1 MNKFILLLML
11 VVFVSASEN
20 EEVFVTKKVYT
31 DISKNAVFD
40 AAKTLFT
47 LSNEDNG
54 NKDFIIDAYRDKL
67 EVNRV
72 MFKNNIIKIY
82 IVLDKWSLE
91 LYQIDSETRA
101 ILTLI
106 RSDGINQEDTEE
118 INENVHELF
127 WDRLDYLL
135 GLKKDWKICSS
146 YFNFIP
152 FNKFC
157 NNYFINS
164 VPENKYIQK
173 DILIAKENIKINT
186 IDTVKADIFEKTD
199 LTLAK
204 SNNDIF
210 NQSENI
216 EDTNML
222 NPITTDDIFQTEAQK
237 KERVKKAQEESSEGE
252 NIGIEDLKEEEL
264 LDIDKQMNK
273 FKEDLENIINMKPQ
287 IDDTDS
293 AKIILDSETLKEN
306 SEFDLKSKEKN

>member
-72 MFKNNIIKIY
+72 MFKNNIIKIDV
-82 IVLDKWSLE
+82 ILDKWSLE
-91 LYQIDSETRA
+91 LYQTDSETRA
-101 ILTLI
+101 ILILI
-106 RSDGINQEDTEE
+106 RSDGMNQEDTEE

-127 WDRLDYLL
+127 WDRLDYFL
-135 GLKKDWKICSS
+135 GLKKDWNICSS

-173 DILIAKENIKINT
+173 DILISKENIKINT

>member
-1 MNKFILLLML
+1 ML

-127 WDRLDYLL
+127 WDRLDYFL

-252 NIGIEDLKEEEL
+252 NIGTEDLKEEEL

-293 AKIILDSETLKEN
+293 VKIILDSETLKEN